1 MNRDHVPSPRPVPYD
16 PPVPYAPPAP
26 AVAYDGPAPF
36 DRPGPSG
43 RPVPQDRPDLPE
55 LRELDRKRSLEL
67 LARAEVGR
75 VVYTVDALPAVLPV
89 PFRLA
94 PGGVLLSAPAGSELA
109 RAVDGA
115 VIAFEADE
123 VDGRDGSGWFVTVLG
138 RAQVRPAIRAA
149 DPGGTVRIRIRPELV
164 IGRCLA

>member
-1 MNRDHVPSPRPVPYD
+1 MNHDQVRDPRHSSS
-16 PPVPYAPPAP
+16 
-26 AVAYDGPAPF
+26 
-36 DRPGPSG
+36 DRPA
-43 RPVPQDRPDLPE
+43 LPE
-55 LRELDRKRSLEL
+55 LRELDRNRALEL
-67 LARAEVGR
+67 LGRADVGR

-89 PFRLA
+89 PFRLV
-94 PGGVLLSAPAGSELA
+94 PGGVLVSAPAEAGLA

-138 RAQVRPAIRAA
+138 HAQVRRGTADAA
-149 DPGGTVRIRIRPELV
+149 DTLRIRIRPELV

>member
-1 MNRDHVPSPRPVPYD
+1 M
-16 PPVPYAPPAP
+16 
-26 AVAYDGPAPF
+26 
-36 DRPGPSG
+36 
-43 RPVPQDRPDLPE
+43 PE

-67 LARAEVGR
+67 LARADVGR

-138 RAQVRPAIRAA
+138 RAQVRPAARTA

>member
-1 MNRDHVPSPRPVPYD
+1 M
-16 PPVPYAPPAP
+16 
-26 AVAYDGPAPF
+26 
-36 DRPGPSG
+36 
-43 RPVPQDRPDLPE
+43 
-55 LRELDRKRSLEL
+55 RELDRKRSLEL
-67 LARAEVGR
+67 LARADVGR

-138 RAQVRPAIRAA
+138 RAQVRPATRAA

>member
-16 PPVPYAPPAP
+16 
-26 AVAYDGPAPF
+26 
-36 DRPGPSG
+36 RPE
-43 RPVPQDRPDLPE
+43 LPE

-67 LARAEVGR
+67 LARADVGR

-123 VDGRDGSGWFVTVLG
+123 VDARDGSGWFVTVLG
-138 RAQVRPAIRAA
+138 RAQVRPAARTAE
-149 DPGGTVRIRIRPELV
+149 PGGGTVRIRIRPELV